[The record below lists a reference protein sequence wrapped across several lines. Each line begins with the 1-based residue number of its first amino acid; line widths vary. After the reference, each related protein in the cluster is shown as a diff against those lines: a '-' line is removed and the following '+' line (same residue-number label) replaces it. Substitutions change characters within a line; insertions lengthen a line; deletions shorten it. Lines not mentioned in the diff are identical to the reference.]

1 MGSLGLNEGVIAP
14 DIASFATLRAMRLLH
29 AHSARLAAFH
39 PVSATVIALQ
49 AASAVAHF
57 VAQI

>member
-14 DIASFATLRAMRLLH
+14 DRSVASFATLRAMRLLH

-49 AASAVAHF
+49 AARPTWRAN
-57 VAQI
+57 

>member
-1 MGSLGLNEGVIAP
+1 MGSLGLNQGVIAP
-14 DIASFATLRAMRLLH
+14 RLASFATLRAMRLLH

-49 AASAVAHF
+49 VTSAVAHF